1 MGWWNVRH
9 GSAPCLLARALL
21 GELLGLRRLLRREA
35 RALVKQVFASVDELR
50 LQLLEAVRGADLLVA
65 RGVDLP
71 LDGGELLV
79 ERHLLLAL
87 LQLLVQQLVAVA
99 LRLE

>member
-1 MGWWNVRH
+1 MRLSVVR
-9 GSAPCLLARALL
+9 
-21 GELLGLRRLLRREA
+21 
-35 RALVKQVFASVDELR
+35 D
-50 LQLLEAVRGADLLVA
+50 A

-71 LDGGELLV
+71 FDGGELLV